1 MPRFA
6 HKRVGY
12 LAANQCFT
20 EDTEVVLLCT
30 NHLQKEFKSQNPVCT
45 ILVMVVM
52 GGGGNS
58 RGVISCVHLQARG
71 GGWGGRVLVV
81 MTVVVVVV
89 GPYI

>member
-30 NHLQKEFKSQNPVCT
+30 NHLQKEFKSQNPVQRNS
-45 ILVMVVM
+45 LRVELAAW
-52 GGGGNS
+52 S
-58 RGVISCVHLQARG
+58 RGD
-71 GGWGGRVLVV
+71 
-81 MTVVVVVV
+81 
-89 GPYI
+89 

>member
-30 NHLQKEFKSQNPVCT
+30 NHLQKEFKSQNPV
-45 ILVMVVM
+45 
-52 GGGGNS
+52 
-58 RGVISCVHLQARG
+58 RRG
-71 GGWGGRVLVV
+71 GGAIIQVSRGEVAWEIGRVMGLQE
-81 MTVVVVVV
+81 M
-89 GPYI
+89 

>member
-30 NHLQKEFKSQNPVCT
+30 NHLQKEFKSQNPVR
-45 ILVMVVM
+45 VV
-52 GGGGNS
+52 
-58 RGVISCVHLQARG
+58 Q
-71 GGWGGRVLVV
+71 
-81 MTVVVVVV
+81 
-89 GPYI
+89 

>member
-30 NHLQKEFKSQNPVCT
+30 NHLQKEFKSQNPV
-45 ILVMVVM
+45 
-52 GGGGNS
+52 
-58 RGVISCVHLQARG
+58 RGD
-71 GGWGGRVLVV
+71 GGWGLGVEAPSAASLRAVVRVRGFCRTSIYSPFYDAL
-81 MTVVVVVV
+81 
-89 GPYI
+89 G